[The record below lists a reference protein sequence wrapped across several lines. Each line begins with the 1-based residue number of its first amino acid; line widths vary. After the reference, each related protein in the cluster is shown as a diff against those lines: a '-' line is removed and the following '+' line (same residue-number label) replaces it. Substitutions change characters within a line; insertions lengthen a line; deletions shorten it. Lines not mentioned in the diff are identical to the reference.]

1 MLGNNFGNNN
11 PNIFPPQPQM
21 MQNPMMQQQQA
32 MMQAMMQQQQAM
44 MQAMMQQQ
52 MMMMQQQNVDNN
64 QQNNSLQPQDDEG
77 LSSSIATNI
86 INVIL
91 GSSHTSCDGFQKAL
105 ATKEITDRLNSDPSI
120 LTNYMNGL
128 INVLQ
133 RISSNGATYKK
144 MENGAL
150 RVFGG
155 SDRVM
160 DFMKD
165 KIISYYAYG
174 GGEEASSMR
183 AFFEGKNYY
192 KYNSQ
197 DIYFDL
203 IKCEYDLNNKT
214 YKIIITLQGT
224 EKEVIFEGDDVSK
237 ITGVSSG
244 AHGFNVV
251 VNGVYVSMSNKIDEI
266 NENFKDKKL
275 NITAKFFELNKENT
289 AHANNNID
297 NQDKSYD
304 NFNYE
309 KTNSGCSCFNWCSDC
324 LKSCKEKCFTHEN
337 EYVYLFSMFLVLSY
351 VFCCC

>member
-1 MLGNNFGNNN
+1 MFSNGSNVGFNGCFNVNNGGVSNGFQQ
-11 PNIFPPQPQM
+11 PPMMQLPM

-32 MMQAMMQQQQAM
+32 MMQQMMQQQDLQ
-44 MQAMMQQQ
+44 
-52 MMMMQQQNVDNN
+52 DN
-64 QQNNSLQPQDDEG
+64 EG
-77 LSSSIATNI
+77 LSSSIAQGI
-86 INVIL
+86 INAIL
-91 GSSHTSCDGFQKAL
+91 GTKYTSCFELQKAL
-105 ATKEITDRLNSDPSI
+105 VTKEITDRINADPLI
-120 LTNYMNGL
+120 LTNYRKGL
-128 INVLQ
+128 TNVLQ
-133 RISSNGATYKK
+133 KLSYNGATYKK

-160 DFMKD
+160 DFMED
-165 KIISYYAYG
+165 KIISYYPYDG
-174 GGEEASSMR
+174 IEAESMR
-183 AFFEGKNYY
+183 AFFEGKKCY

-197 DIYFDL
+197 NIYFDL

-244 AHGFNVV
+244 VHGFNVV

-275 NITAKFFELNKENT
+275 NITAKFVELNKENT
-289 AHANNNID
+289 THANNNIDND

-324 LKSCKEKCFTHEN
+324 LKSCKEKFRHNN
-337 EYVYLFSMFLVLSY
+337 EYV
-351 VFCCC
+351 

>member
-1 MLGNNFGNNN
+1 MFGNNFGNNN
-11 PNIFPPQPQM
+11 GNNNNGGFNANNGGAFNGFQRPTM

-32 MMQAMMQQQQAM
+32 MMQQMMQQQDLQ
-44 MQAMMQQQ
+44 
-52 MMMMQQQNVDNN
+52 DN
-64 QQNNSLQPQDDEG
+64 EG
-77 LSSSIATNI
+77 LSSSIARDI

-91 GSSHTSCDGFQKAL
+91 GSNNASCCLFQDKLDTAKITERLTS
-105 ATKEITDRLNSDPSI
+105 NPSI
-120 LTNYMNGL
+120 LANYRSGL
-128 INVLQ
+128 TNVLQ
-133 RISSNGATYKK
+133 GPSLNGASYKT

-150 RVFGG
+150 RVLGG

-160 DFMKD
+160 DFMED
-165 KIISYYAYG
+165 KIISYYPYDG
-174 GGEEASSMR
+174 IEAESMR
-183 AFFEGKNYY
+183 AFFEGKKCY

-197 DIYFDL
+197 NIYFDL

-275 NITAKFFELNKENT
+275 NITAKFVELNKENT
-289 AHANNNID
+289 THANNNIDND

-324 LKSCKEKCFTHEN
+324 LKSCKEKFRHNN
-337 EYVYLFSMFLVLSY
+337 EYV
-351 VFCCC
+351 

>member
-1 MLGNNFGNNN
+1 MQYEIKLFFCFFLLFLKCMLGNNFGNNN

-224 EKEVIFEGDDVSK
+224 EKEVIFKGDDMK
-237 ITGVSSG
+237 NITGVSSG
-244 AHGFNVV
+244 PHGFNVV
-251 VNGVYVSMSNKIDEI
+251 VNGVYVSMSNDI
-266 NENFKDKKL
+266 NIINQNFKNANL
-275 NITAKFFELNKENT
+275 NITAEFIEPNKENT
-289 AHANNNID
+289 THTNNDIND
-297 NQDKSYD
+297 QGKFYD
-304 NFNYE
+304 NFNYK
-309 KTNSGCSCFNWCSDC
+309 KTDSGCPCFNWCSDC
-324 LKSCKEKCFTHEN
+324 LKSCKEK
-337 EYVYLFSMFLVLSY
+337 VFSK
-351 VFCCC
+351 